1 MQWIYSLK
9 NCLEKS
15 WQKDSTE
22 QSTTGNSGEILQKN
36 KLTEMCPWGSPDI
49 GHTRQNF
56 KSTVLNVH
64 KELKETMG
72 KEDGQGVMAY
82 QSTELSALSWE
93 PVPG

>member
-1 MQWIYSLK
+1 
-9 NCLEKS
+9 
-15 WQKDSTE
+15 
-22 QSTTGNSGEILQKN
+22 
-36 KLTEMCPWGSPDI
+36 MCPWGSPDI

-82 QSTELSALSWE
+82 QSTELSVLSWE
-93 PVPG
+93 PVPGQENLNWQIAGSLVRIALRVKNSRENQS